1 MITYQDLLEVED
13 SDEKRMEFVR
23 LVITDHKASR
33 FYRDALT
40 AYSYAQKKNET
51 IMQYQKL
58 LYTISGQ
65 AVPDNYSANWKIRS
79 NFFPR
84 FITQEV
90 QYLLG
95 NGVSWKDEN
104 TAKKVGK
111 GFESKLQKLGKNA
124 LIGGCAYGFWNYDHL
139 EIFDVREFA
148 PIYDEENGAIRAG
161 VRFWQLEANRPLR
174 ATFYEEDG
182 YTEYKW
188 VDGEGEVLKK
198 KRPYIVKIRTSVAD
212 GTEIYD
218 FENYPGFPVVPLWA
232 NQNHQS
238 ELEGIRESIDCYDLI
253 KSGYANDVDDA
264 SLIYW
269 TIQNAGGMDDV
280 DLAKFVERMRTVK
293 AAVVEDSEA
302 RAEAHAIDVPYASRE
317 SLLERIS
324 SDLYRD
330 AMALDTKII
339 AGGAATATQIRAA
352 YEPLNS
358 KTDEFE
364 YCIHDFLDEILE
376 LAGIPEEQ
384 PTFTRSMMLN
394 KSEETQSILQAAQ
407 FLDAEYVTRKIL
419 TIQGDGDMANDMIE
433 KIHADELSRMSLMA
447 QMETAQE

>member
-293 AAVVEDSEA
+293 AAVVEDSGA